1 MGNNFSSTIPSTATA
16 GIDSYVGELGDIQY
30 EKSLGSA
37 RFMKTI
43 RGKHKEGSVVVKI
56 FIKPDADIS
65 LKPYIDQLNVEHDGL
80 VDVPNALPYQRIF
93 ETDTAVYLI
102 RQYFFTNLY
111 DRISTRPFLDLI
123 EKKWITFQLLRTVA
137 DAHANQI
144 YHGDLK
150 TENVLVTSW
159 NWVLLSDFSSFKPT
173 YLPEDNPAD
182 FSFFFDTSSRR
193 SCYLAPERFYNSGH
207 EGENFETPK
216 KETKLTEAM
225 DIFSLGC
232 VIAEL
237 FLEGTPVFSFSQ
249 LLSYKRNEYDPTSE
263 LEKIEDP
270 DIREMVKHM
279 IQLEPHKR
287 YSAER
292 YLSEWRDLS
301 FPSYFYTFLHQYL
314 ATVIDTH
321 AASLP
326 SSADGSPNDAD
337 ARIEKLY
344 NDFDKIAY
352 FLGFYDS
359 DGKGNASQEKKIGRR
374 GFSRKV
380 NNFLPVKYNIPHYD
394 SSSTISETTKL
405 NSDDEG
411 AVVFLSLI
419 CSSIRNAV
427 YPSSKLYALD
437 MLLAISEHLSDD
449 MKLDRLL
456 PYIVSLLNDRVS
468 LVRGSAVKAM
478 TELLSTVETITPIN
492 SNIFPEFIFPHLR
505 RFATDPEIFTRTTYA
520 ACIASLSETA
530 LRFLELSQA
539 FKTATENEMDNEAD
553 GNSPYEATYDIA
565 LVDLQLHIQEQ
576 VTILLI
582 DQESSIK
589 RALLSGITRLCVFFG
604 RQKANDFLLSH
615 MITYLNDQD
624 GMLRGAFFETIVGV
638 GTFVGG
644 KSLEEYILPLMV
656 QSLIDP
662 EEFVVQK
669 VLNSLASLAG
679 LGLFNKIK
687 VWELVG
693 VVAPLICHPNTWISY
708 GAISFIVSCG
718 KILTVPDVWC
728 FIYPTIRPFLK
739 TDIIS
744 LTEKELLEA
753 AKSRIDRIIF
763 DQVLQWASQSPTFLI
778 LDDILLNQLKNDSSA
793 LPPIPAKFSDVD
805 KSNFTKLQQL
815 GMTAEDLEKLLFMR
829 EYLLK
834 LSRAKQS
841 LRVKVSANLKNRIEI
856 ENGSIMLKDLGI
868 TPRTVFLTSPF
879 PDDSQQRLDQSKK
892 SSKKAMPSE
901 ASGSSRRSSISSN
914 RPHLFP
920 DVPLAKATSDSV
932 SMKSTQDLET
942 HDGSP
947 SSYSLNSKA
956 QKRHFSGFQ
965 LHNYSETS
973 INSIPILSTPIS
985 RSNSHLP
992 SVASSPTVK
1001 SSAATGT
1008 NAASITATL
1017 EIPISEHGIDEFQQ
1031 DGKIDKDSIKG
1042 QGVPNTPSSTNGWN
1056 KDGKDRTLKPLLD
1069 KKSLEAFPRPLAEL
1083 GPHLSMAIIARNR
1096 RAFNKNSVNSTIF
1109 DCKLEGT
1116 LIANLTA
1123 HKASVNQICIA
1134 PDHSFFASCSD
1145 DGTIKIWDCSRL
1157 EKNPTTKPRV
1167 TYNLQEGK
1175 IKCMTFIENT
1185 YSIASASDDGTIHI
1199 FRVDYQGNNTAPK
1212 YGKCQTVRKIVLREE
1227 HVVTIEHFNTEQESL
1242 LVYATT
1248 KGNIYGFDLRKT
1260 QVVWILQ
1267 NPTNFGVITSF
1278 VIDPHRAWILVGTNR
1293 GILTLWDLR
1302 FHISL
1307 RSWIHPSKT
1316 SINRLVLYM
1325 GPSSRGRHVLVAAGN
1340 NEVSLWDI
1348 EKVECKEVFMVRSVD
1363 DRRSTK
1369 IGSDMLKPQ
1378 DIPSKET
1385 FLKNVL
1391 NPGQNGFSAF
1401 QDNSIKSMISPVN
1414 TNYILTAGVGKIRY
1428 WDIEHPEGSYVISGL
1443 HINEPKPN
1451 FSKLI
1456 HNGITFHIETPP
1468 RARNPSNNH
1477 KAKAGVGATPRIGNP
1492 VPQLQQML
1500 INNHTDCIND
1510 IQLVEV
1516 PYTILVSADRE
1527 GVIKVFR

>member
-16 GIDSYVGELGDIQY
+16 GIDSYVFNI
-30 EKSLGSA
+30 SLGSA

-43 RGKHKEGSVVVKI
+43 RCKHKEGSVVVKI
-56 FIKPDADIS
+56 FIKPYAELS
-65 LKPYIDQLNVEHDGL
+65 LKPYINQFNVERDGL
-80 VDVPNALPYQRIF
+80 LDIPNALPYQRIF
-93 ETDTAVYLI
+93 ETETAVYLI
-102 RQYFFTNLY
+102 RQYIFTNLY

-150 TENVLVTSW
+150 AENVLVTSW

-193 SCYLAPERFYNSGH
+193 CCYLAPERFYNSGH
-207 EGENFETPK
+207 EEENTSFENSR

-237 FLEGTPVFSFSQ
+237 FLEGTPIFSFSQ

-263 LEKIEDP
+263 LEKIEDSA
-270 DIREMVKHM
+270 IRDMIKHM
-279 IQLEPHKR
+279 IQLDPKER

-292 YLSEWRDLS
+292 YLSDWRDLS
-301 FPSYFYTFLHQYL
+301 FPSYFSTFLHQYL
-314 ATVIDTH
+314 ASVIDTH
-321 AASLP
+321 VDFLP
-326 SSADGSPNDAD
+326 STADGSPNDAD
-337 ARIEKLY
+337 VRIEKLY
-344 NDFDKIAY
+344 NEFDKIAF

-359 DGKGNASQEKKIGRR
+359 DKKKSNRTG
-374 GFSRKV
+374 KV

-394 SSSTISETTKL
+394 SSSTLSEVTKL
-405 NSDDEG
+405 ESDDEG
-411 AVVFLSLI
+411 AVIFLSLI

-456 PYIVSLLNDRVS
+456 PYIVSLLSDRVS

-478 TELLSTVETITPIN
+478 TELLSTVETIAPIN

-530 LRFLELSQA
+530 LRFLELSQS
-539 FKTATENEMDNEAD
+539 FKTGANNDTDKDMD
-553 GNSPYEATYDIA
+553 GSSPYEATYDVA
-565 LVDLQLHIQEQ
+565 LVDLQLYIQEQ

-662 EEFVVQK
+662 EEYVVEK

-693 VVAPLICHPNTWISY
+693 VVAPLICHPNSWISY

-718 KILTVPDVWC
+718 KVLTVPDVWC

-739 TDIIS
+739 ADIIN
-744 LTEKELLEA
+744 LTEPELLEA
-753 AKSRIDRIIF
+753 AKPRINRIIF
-763 DQVLQWASQSPTFLI
+763 EQVLQWASQSPTFLI
-778 LDDILLNQLKNDSSA
+778 LDDILLNQLKSSDSASIQ
-793 LPPIPAKFSDVD
+793 PIPVKFSDVD
-805 KSNFTKLQQL
+805 RSNLSKLQQL

-834 LSRAKQS
+834 LSRAKQN
-841 LRVKVSANLKNRIEI
+841 LRVKVSANLKNRTEI
-856 ENGSIMLKDLGI
+856 ENGSIMLKNLGI
-868 TPRTVFLTSPF
+868 TPRTVFLTSPY
-879 PDDSQQRLDQSKK
+879 PEEEQQRADPNKK
-892 SSKKAMPSE
+892 STKRNGTSE
-901 ASGSSRRSSISSN
+901 AGGSRRSSISSQ
-914 RPHLFP
+914 RPYLST
-920 DVPLAKATSDSV
+920 DVPLAKAASDNPI
-932 SMKSTQDLET
+932 KNTET

-947 SSYSLNSKA
+947 SSLSLHPKA

-965 LHNYSETS
+965 LSNYSETS
-973 INSIPILSTPIS
+973 VNSIPILSTPIS

-992 SVASSPTVK
+992 SVASSPVASK

-1008 NAASITATL
+1008 HATVVTATL
-1017 EIPISEHGIDEFQQ
+1017 DIPSSEHVLDEHKLEREV
-1031 DGKIDKDSIKG
+1031 DRDSVKS
-1042 QGVPNTPSSTNGWN
+1042 QGAPNTPGTVIGWA
-1056 KDGKDRTLKPLLD
+1056 KDPKDRTLKPLLE
-1069 KKSLEAFPRPLAEL
+1069 KKSLEAFPRPLNEL

-1096 RAFNKNSVNSTIF
+1096 RAFNKNAENSTIF

-1123 HKASVNQICIA
+1123 HKASVNQVCVA
-1134 PDHSFFASCSD
+1134 PDHNFFASCSD
-1145 DGTIKIWDCSRL
+1145 DGTVKIWDCLRL
-1157 EKNPTTKPRV
+1157 EKNPTTKPRI
-1167 TYNLQEGK
+1167 TYSLQEGK

-1212 YGKCQTVRKIVLREE
+1212 YGKCQTVRKIVLKDE
-1227 HVVTIEHFNTEQESL
+1227 HVVAIEHFNTEQESL

-1260 QVVWILQ
+1260 QVVWVLR

-1278 VIDPHRAWILVGTNR
+1278 VIDHHRAWILVGTNR

-1307 RSWIHPSKT
+1307 KSWIHPSKT
-1316 SINRLVLYM
+1316 SINRLVIYM

-1348 EKVECKEVFMVRSVD
+1348 EKVECKEVFMVRAVD
-1363 DRRSTK
+1363 DRRSSK
-1369 IGSDMLKPQ
+1369 IGSDVLKAQ
-1378 DIPSKET
+1378 DIPSKES

-1391 NPGQNGFSAF
+1391 NPGQYGFSAF
-1401 QDNSIKSMISPVN
+1401 QENSIRSMISPAN

-1428 WDIEHPEGSYVISGL
+1428 WDIEHPEGSYIVSGL
-1443 HINEPKPN
+1443 HVGEPKPN

-1468 RARNPSNNH
+1468 RTPSKS
-1477 KAKAGVGATPRIGNP
+1477 KAPRIGNP
-1492 VPQLQQML
+1492 VSQLQQML
-1500 INNHTDCIND
+1500 VNNHTDCIND

-1516 PYTILVSADRE
+1516 PYTIIVSADRE